1 MAQTQDTTTLLALLL
16 SSRDPSSLAKNI
28 IEKYDTAAMPCY
40 TVTKSHKQASISYF
54 FSFCLV
60 MCTKSGN
67 QAMRTITGNVIRV
80 QITLILIFPIF
91 LLPFTFSKKGIL
103 SRKKYPSLKN
113 RREEREELLTNFKL
127 GSSLKIIPSILLL
140 TFDF

>member
-1 MAQTQDTTTLLALLL
+1 MAHTQDTTTLLALLL

-28 IEKYDTAAMPCY
+28 IENYETAAVPCY

-80 QITLILIFPIF
+80 GITLILIFPIF

-103 SRKKYPSLKN
+103 SRKKYPRVLKTVE
-113 RREEREELLTNFKL
+113 RREK
-127 GSSLKIIPSILLL
+127 SC
-140 TFDF
+140 

>member
-1 MAQTQDTTTLLALLL
+1 MSWIITKFTGKHRIKWPTQDTTSLLLLLL

-28 IEKYDTAAMPCY
+28 IENYETAAVPCY
-40 TVTKSHKQASISYF
+40 TMPKSHKPASISYF

-80 QITLILIFPIF
+80 WIMLILIFPIF

-103 SRKKYPSLKN
+103 LRKKYTRVE
-113 RREEREELLTNFKL
+113 RREK
-127 GSSLKIIPSILLL
+127 SC
-140 TFDF
+140 